1 MIRLLIFIALSLWVA
16 PAWAT
21 TYYVAANGADTNNGA
36 AKETPWA
43 HLPGMATCANTCAAT
58 TPTAGDTFV
67 LKGGDTW
74 TTANFPVTWVWSG
87 SAGNVITL
95 GVDATWFTGGA
106 WARPVFDAEGVAISG
121 PKNSFLNLVS
131 QQYVTVSN
139 IEIKGFYY
147 SGAGSYGTCA
157 MIQGSGGQNLTL
169 DKLYIHGWSHDSY
182 AAGGRDANCHVLLG
196 DTNSPF
202 MAGSVLQNSV
212 IDGSDSTGGGDSLS
226 TYAWPSFIN
235 NVMHDFPNMMLPLGN
250 ATISG
255 NSLYNCN
262 PSFDPDTH
270 GNFLQTLGGP
280 AAGFTVYI
288 HDNVFT
294 NSSNRCEAAFLGN
307 PGETDYVWNN
317 VWYNLNE
324 NGPALTQNVSPGKE
338 VYFWN
343 NIIVPPA
350 GQYCLRPRDTQNYDV
365 ITIQNNHCITT
376 SSPAWD
382 PNLTATTKTISTNV
396 EQTPT
401 VATGQGYTTSQS
413 PYVYF
418 PTSGGS
424 TIVAGV
430 DLTSNCSGGLAGL
443 CSDTSFGS
451 VVGVGN
457 AITGAGRTARVRPN
471 GSAWDAGA
479 YQYVPPSS
487 ALSGAV
493 TLGGAAGLQ

>member
-235 NVMHDFPNMMLPLGN
+235 NVIHDLPNMMLPLGN

-255 NSLYNCN
+255 NLLYNCN
-262 PSFDPDTH
+262 PSFDPGTH
-270 GNFLQTLGGP
+270 GNFLETLGGP

-324 NGPALTQNVSPGKE
+324 NGPALVQNDNTGAGVAA
-338 VYFWN
+338 YFWN
-343 NIIVPPA
+343 NTIVPPA
-350 GQYCLRPRDTQNYDV
+350 GKYCLTMRLGFTMAV
-365 ITIQNNHCITT
+365 IEFRNNHCITT
-376 SSPAWD
+376 AAQATD
-382 PNLTATTKTISTNV
+382 PLLSARTLSIDHNLL
-396 EQTPT
+396 QTPT
-401 VATGQGYTTSQS
+401 QATNQGYTISETFAYS
-413 PYVYF
+413 PPNNNGATVR
-418 PTSGGS
+418 
-424 TIVAGV
+424 AGA
-430 DLTSNCSGGLAGL
+430 DLTGIAIGALAGL
-443 CSDTSFGS
+443 GSDTSYGS
-451 VVGVGN
+451 VLGVN
-457 AITGAGRTARVRPN
+457 HNITGPGRSTVSRPR
-471 GSAWDAGA
+471 GSAWDVGA
-479 YQYVPPSS
+479 YQTGNQPPNPPT
-487 ALSGAV
+487 ALTV
-493 TLGGAAGLQ
+493 N

>member
-1 MIRLLIFIALSLWVA
+1 MRYAPLTVLPFFLSSIALAADPSPPLA
-16 PAWAT
+16 PS
-21 TYYVAANGADTNNGA
+21 D
-36 AKETPWA
+36 
-43 HLPGMATCANTCAAT
+43 
-58 TPTAGDTFV
+58 
-67 LKGGDTW
+67 
-74 TTANFPVTWVWSG
+74 
-87 SAGNVITL
+87 
-95 GVDATWFTGGA
+95 
-106 WARPVFDAEGVAISG
+106 IS
-121 PKNSFLNLVS
+121 
-131 QQYVTVSN
+131 
-139 IEIKGFYY
+139 
-147 SGAGSYGTCA
+147 
-157 MIQGSGGQNLTL
+157 
-169 DKLYIHGWSHDSY
+169 HGKD
-182 AAGGRDANCHVLLG
+182 V
-196 DTNSPF
+196 
-202 MAGSVLQNSV
+202 
-212 IDGSDSTGGGDSLS
+212 
-226 TYAWPSFIN
+226 
-235 NVMHDFPNMMLPLGN
+235 
-250 ATISG
+250 
-255 NSLYNCN
+255 
-262 PSFDPDTH
+262 
-270 GNFLQTLGGP
+270 GP
-280 AAGFTVYI
+280 AAIRDKTSETRLG
-288 HDNVFT
+288 
-294 NSSNRCEAAFLGN
+294 AAGYSTTDGGKGASFRVGN
-307 PGETDYVWNN
+307 TGGVNLSPDRTDSH
-317 VWYNLNE
+317 E